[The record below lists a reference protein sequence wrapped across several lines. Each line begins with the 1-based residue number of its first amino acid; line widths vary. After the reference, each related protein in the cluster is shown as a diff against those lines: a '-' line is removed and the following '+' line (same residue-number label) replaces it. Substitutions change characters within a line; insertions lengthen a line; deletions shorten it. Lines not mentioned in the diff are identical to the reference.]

1 MNVGCL
7 GLVGDEFE
15 CDITNVAHGGVF
27 VARHDGRVVFV
38 ADALVGERVRVRV
51 TESAKSRFWR
61 ADTVAVIEPSE
72 HRRDHVWPEAS
83 VDRPPENRPGGAE
96 FGHITLAYQ
105 RELKSKVLA
114 DAFDRVGKLPLAT
127 LFAEN
132 VAVDAVGTDDESNGL
147 HWRTRVRLHID
158 AQGQVGP
165 FAARTHRVIPV
176 KTLPLV
182 STDIASMVLRL
193 PPYPGPG
200 AIDFVAPGGE
210 NARQVDADSQ
220 LVVTEHVGSR
230 AFQVRARGFWQV
242 HRDAPHIL
250 SHAVGDAVDRA
261 LLDPQAANLDLYGGV
276 GLLAATLGDIA
287 GPTARLTTVESDR
300 DATDF
305 AAENLAEW
313 VGARAVTATVE
324 RYLRD
329 QQAQSSPAERAR
341 FSRAT
346 VILDP
351 PRAGAGRNV
360 IEALGDL
367 APAQIIYVA
376 CDPVALARD
385 TATLAAQG
393 YQISHLRA
401 FDLFP
406 HTHHFECVARFT
418 PLGH

>member
-1 MNVGCL
+1 MGCL
-7 GLVGDEFE
+7 GIVGDEFE

-51 TESAKSRFWR
+51 TDSEKSRFWR
-61 ADTVAVIEPSE
+61 AETVAVIEPSA
-72 HRRDHVWPEAS
+72 HRRDHVWAEAS

-96 FGHITLAYQ
+96 FGHIDLAYQ

-114 DAFDRVGKLPLAT
+114 DAFERVGKMPLAT
-127 LFAEN
+127 LFAES
-132 VAVDAVGTDDESNGL
+132 VSVHAVGTDDDSNGL
-147 HWRTRVRLHID
+147 HWRTRVRLHSD

-176 KTLPLV
+176 TTLPLAA
-182 STDIASMVLRL
+182 TDIGSIMPRNLSL
-193 PPYPGPG
+193 HGPG
-200 AIDFVAPGGE
+200 AIDFVAPGGA
-210 NARQVDADSQ
+210 NARQIDADSP
-220 LVVTEHVGSR
+220 LVVTEHVGPR
-230 AFQVRARGFWQV
+230 VFQVRARGFWQV
-242 HRDAPHIL
+242 HRDAAPTL
-250 SHAVGDAVDRA
+250 TRAVGDAIDSA
-261 LLDPQAANLDLYGGV
+261 LLEPQAANLDLYGGV
-276 GLLAATLGDIA
+276 GLLAAALGDIA
-287 GPTARLTTVESDR
+287 GPTTRMTTVESDA

-324 RYLRD
+324 RYLRE
-329 QQAQSSPAERAR
+329 QHTQSSKTERAR
-341 FSRAT
+341 FARAT

-351 PRAGAGRNV
+351 PRSGAGRSV
-360 IEALGDL
+360 IEALSVL

-385 TATLAAQG
+385 TALLATQG

-418 PLGH
+418 PLGQNA